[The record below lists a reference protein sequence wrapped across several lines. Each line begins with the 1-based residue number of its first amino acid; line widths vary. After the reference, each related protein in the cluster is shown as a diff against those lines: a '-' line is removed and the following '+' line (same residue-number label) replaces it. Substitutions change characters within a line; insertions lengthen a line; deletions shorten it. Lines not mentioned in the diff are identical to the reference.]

1 MVAFFL
7 FNEDVVI
14 VALIVVE
21 FRVVMEEKKAVVN
34 RLARAI
40 GHLRKIEKMVANDE
54 DCVAILTQLSA
65 VRSEVTNTGKVIL
78 ESHLSEGVLAASKSG
93 DPHEIDALNEAIE
106 RFVK

>member
-1 MVAFFL
+1 MATI
-7 FNEDVVI
+7 I
-14 VALIVVE
+14 VKKTIPVPSTKTKHPIQS
-21 FRVVMEEKKAVVN
+21 MEEKKAVVN

>member
-1 MVAFFL
+1 MAKI
-7 FNEDVVI
+7 I
-14 VALIVVE
+14 VNQAIKVPAAKTKHPIQSI
-21 FRVVMEEKKAVVN
+21 EEKKAVVN

-40 GHLRKIEKMVANDE
+40 GHLRKIEKMVATDE

-65 VRSEVTNTGKVIL
+65 VRAEVTNTGKVIL
-78 ESHLSEGVLAASKSG
+78 ESHLSEGLLAASKSG